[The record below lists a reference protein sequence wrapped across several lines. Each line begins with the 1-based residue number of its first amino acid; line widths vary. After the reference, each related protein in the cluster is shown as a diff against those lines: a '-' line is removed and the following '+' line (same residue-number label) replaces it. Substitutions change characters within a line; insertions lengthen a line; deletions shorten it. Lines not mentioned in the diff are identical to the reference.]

1 MRDRRGESER
11 SCCLSS
17 LPQFSLYRTVCVY
30 VCLPS
35 KFNRRRVHLQDAH
48 REPFVQDTPLLLE
61 IIHEIFKGHE
71 PADLARLGDPHK
83 DPVAAMD
90 LKIRQETKARGDYAA
105 HDATAAKRPDALLV
119 QLMEKESQTK
129 TTMPNRHARFGGVY
143 RRQYDVGT
151 STV

>member
-1 MRDRRGESER
+1 
-11 SCCLSS
+11 
-17 LPQFSLYRTVCVY
+17 
-30 VCLPS
+30 LPS
-35 KFNRRRVHLQDAH
+35 KLNRRRAHLQDAH

-71 PADLARLGDPHK
+71 PADLAKLGDPHK
-83 DPVAAMD
+83 DPVAAAD
-90 LKIRQETKARGDYAA
+90 LKIRQEAKARGEYTA

-119 QLMEKESQTK
+119 QLMEKENQTK
-129 TTMPNRHARFGGVY
+129 SAMPVRHARFGGVY